1 MNDFVDYSFLHSSL
15 QTPVIYL
22 LSPVALHCQSPAMSN
37 LFKPKAFTS
46 KALEPEPFTPVNQL
60 RKNPRLINAYDRLF
74 NKAPLVQSGRTAYQ
88 EIYHDGLATLRY
100 YPAAATAPIKHRIPL
115 VFVAPL
121 AINMDIYDLFH
132 DRSLVSYFTAQ
143 GFEVYLMD
151 WGNPSRKHAKLNFG
165 HYVLEL
171 MPNMLAQVRQ
181 HSGQQQVTLHGWSM
195 AGVFTLLYA
204 AATKDPNIKNIII
217 LGTPIDAY
225 ASGGIGRLYRHAG
238 NSFRWLQNKT
248 GLHPRQLPATLLHSP
263 GWSNALGFKLLDPV
277 GTLKGHINLI
287 RQLDDRKAVEAHAT
301 LGSFLNNMVD
311 YPGGINRDMLLKVWM
326 ENSLS
331 RGEFPIGG
339 QTAYLK
345 DIHASLLAGGGCND
359 GMVTVDSVRPLTRLV
374 GTDDATFTTIPGG
387 HVGLMSSQQAATEFW
402 PFMANWLATRSS

>member
-1 MNDFVDYSFLHSSL
+1 
-15 QTPVIYL
+15 
-22 LSPVALHCQSPAMSN
+22 MSN
-37 LFKPKAFTS
+37 LFKPQGFTS
-46 KALEPEPFTPVNQL
+46 KALKSKPLTNMSQL
-60 RKNPRLINAYDRLF
+60 SRNSRFINVYDRLF

-88 EIYHDGLATLRY
+88 DIFHDGLASLRY
-100 YPAAATAPIKHRIPL
+100 YPAADNAAKKYRIPL

-121 AINMDIYDLFH
+121 AINMEIYDLFH
-132 DRSLVSYFTAQ
+132 DRSLVGYFVAQ
-143 GFEVYLMD
+143 GFEVYLID
-151 WGNPSRKHAKLNFG
+151 WGNPSRQHANLNFE

-171 MPNMLAQVRQ
+171 MPNLLAQVRL
-181 HSGQQQVTLHGWSM
+181 HSGQQQLSLHGWSM

-204 AATKDPNIKNIII
+204 AATRDPDIKNIII

-238 NSFRWLQNKT
+238 MGFRWLQAKT

-263 GWSNALGFKLLDPV
+263 GWSNALGFKLLDPI
-277 GTLKGHINLI
+277 GTLKGHLNLI

-331 RGEFPIGG
+331 RGEFPLGG
-339 QTAYLK
+339 KTIYLK

-359 GMVTVDSVRPLTRLV
+359 GMVTVDSVRPLTRLL
-374 GTDDATFTTIPGG
+374 GTDDTTFTTIAGG

-402 PFMANWLATRSS
+402 PFMASWLAARSG

>member
-1 MNDFVDYSFLHSSL
+1 MSDFVDYSFLHSSL

-22 LSPVALHCQSPAMSN
+22 LYPVALHCQSPAMSN

-100 YPAAATAPIKHRIPL
+100 YPAAATALIKYRIPL

-151 WGNPSRKHAKLNFG
+151 WGNPSRKHANLNFE

-204 AATKDPNIKNIII
+204 AATKDPDIKNMII

-263 GWSNALGFKLLDPV
+263 RLRLFSIHTFSSISRLMP
-277 GTLKGHINLI
+277 
-287 RQLDDRKAVEAHAT
+287 
-301 LGSFLNNMVD
+301 
-311 YPGGINRDMLLKVWM
+311 PG
-326 ENSLS
+326 
-331 RGEFPIGG
+331 
-339 QTAYLK
+339 
-345 DIHASLLAGGGCND
+345 
-359 GMVTVDSVRPLTRLV
+359 
-374 GTDDATFTTIPGG
+374 
-387 HVGLMSSQQAATEFW
+387 
-402 PFMANWLATRSS
+402 